1 MADLAERRQSMPTS
15 PAQVDLP
22 GGACP
27 VTGGRSEDRRTCQRG
42 YGRAAPPGSRGCP
55 GLLRIAGQGPSG
67 ERPGSVAAAFDEA
80 TRNLLDGRNFATVA
94 TLNPDGGP
102 QTSVVWILRE
112 GDTVAFSTT
121 AARRKA
127 LNLARDPR
135 VSLTVFDTGNPYHS
149 VEIRGTA
156 EMVEDT
162 GKSLPKALSR
172 KYLGEDPPPEPD
184 EVIRLIVRVTPERIN
199 TFSV

>member
-1 MADLAERRQSMPTS
+1 M
-15 PAQVDLP
+15 
-22 GGACP
+22 
-27 VTGGRSEDRRTCQRG
+27 
-42 YGRAAPPGSRGCP
+42 
-55 GLLRIAGQGPSG
+55 
-67 ERPGSVAAAFDEA
+67 AAAFDEA
-80 TRNLLDGRNFATVA
+80 TRSLLDGRNFATVA
-94 TLNPDGGP
+94 TINPDGSP

-121 AARRKA
+121 AVRRKA

-135 VSLTVFDTGNPYHS
+135 ISLTVFETGNPYHS

-156 EMVEDT
+156 EMTEDT
-162 GKSLPKALSR
+162 GKSLPTALSR